1 MNDGEA
7 RGGCVEPDIVSVP
20 RMDGNDSLRGDVNI
34 LGSVSVDLFLASSRG
49 ELSSSSSSSLY

>member
-7 RGGCVEPDIVSVP
+7 RGGCVEPDTVSVP

-49 ELSSSSSSSLY
+49 I